1 MEGGRVRARADRREE
16 RPQQLATLSLSLPR
30 PCTHT
35 HPLPGLAGYSSLACM
50 QIPCHDDGTP
60 GQARPARGTAQES
73 YMELVA
79 CSGS

>member
-1 MEGGRVRARADRREE
+1 MRAQIGGKNG
-16 RPQQLATLSLSLPR
+16 PSSYSLSLSPA
-30 PCTHT
+30 PVHT
-35 HPLPGLAGYSSLACM
+35 YGHPLPGLLAGYSSLACM